1 MISQIERTATTNFEF
16 LILDWDLKEK
26 YYDRAKYIEDFYVK
40 GEFKKTIEQEE
51 KFEKDL
57 IEQKKILSGINETI
71 DKSPKEEA
79 LIRLEFL
86 FNALK
91 NISIQNGQKVESD
104 FTNPLPENSYNT
116 NERKLIYV
124 QTADNSDGKWDVY
137 SKSEKIGDA
146 TADVSNNPLDFQPNS
161 EFLRRQADC
170 RIREYMTT
178 SGVPFNVEWSELAY
192 RPNNKQHPW
201 FRDQEVHEVLKK
213 SGYKKNTEINGNEWW
228 NVSLETAKKA
238 IQAVKENREY
248 IDGPQNNNEKIIL
261 RPEQLEAVSRT
272 KKVFENKKKMLWN
285 AKMRFGKTLTA
296 YQLVKE
302 ENYKSV
308 LILTHRPVVSDSW
321 FKDFYKLEMND
332 SGYIYSSKSIGP
344 NIKKLISNNKKF
356 VYFASMQDLRGSSIV
371 GGNQGDKN
379 KEIFSHKWDLII
391 FDEAHE
397 GTQTELAKRVES
409 GLEKK
414 ETKILELSGTPF
426 NILDQYTNDQVFTWD
441 YVMEQEAK
449 LRWNV
454 ENPNK
459 MNPYESLPKVNM
471 YTFEMIDK
479 EKYEDDSK
487 SFNFKEFFR
496 VDDNGN
502 FVHESDVNN
511 FLNEITK
518 NAKTNYPYSTEEYRN
533 ELRHSLWLLPGVAEA
548 KALKKLMD
556 KHPIFKSEYNVINV
570 VDHDDNDVISNDDPD
585 LERVRK
591 AISDKP
597 WETKT
602 ITLTVRKLTTGVN
615 VKEWT
620 AVMFLNNT
628 TSPMNYLQAAFRAQT
643 PYSDKVQG
651 KKTNSYVFDFAPDRA
666 LTVMA
671 ESATINSGVGK
682 KNTPEQ
688 KKRMSKL
695 LNFLPILGIEGNS
708 MKKYSMD
715 RMLTQLKKVYAEKAV
730 RTGFDDDSIY
740 SDELLTIDPKA
751 AEMFEKLRGIIGKT
765 GASKKPKKVDVN
777 KNGLSDEENNRA
789 EEAKKKKKNQRT
801 PEEQEALDKQKEAK
815 KQRRN
820 AISILRGISIR
831 IPLMIFGMDIDIS
844 QDVDINTFINKI
856 DDISWKEFMPAGV
869 TKEMF
874 LEQSKYYDP
883 EVFIEAGRIIRRRA
897 KSYDELTYTE
907 RSEKIALLHGTFKNP
922 DKETILTPWSVVN
935 RQLAST
941 IGGLSFY
948 NEEFSD
954 MTIDGNSA
962 LNWVKKDVT
971 DDIFKDNGHVIE
983 INSKTGLYPLYAAN
997 SFFYKKQMEFI
1008 NRNAGQISKN
1018 DEEKIIR
1025 SILKNNIYVI
1035 AKTPMARTITKRT
1048 LVGYKNWNVNIKYV
1062 KDITNRIKNDKQSVI
1077 KEIQK
1082 EFGIMKFDA
1091 VVGNPPYQQDIEG
1104 RGDQPSIY
1112 NYFLDLGYSIGT
1124 RVSMIHPARFLFN
1137 AGNTPKKWNNK
1148 MLNDPHLKIEYFEQ
1162 DSSVIFPNTDI
1173 KGGVAISYRDENKN
1187 YGPIGFFTPY
1197 PEVKSIL
1204 NKVNQLKEKSI
1215 SDIFYSNTSYKYDSL
1230 LYEEN
1235 PYLKKRV
1242 SGGSVRYLSSS
1253 VLKNFREVLHTEKP
1267 NDDYKYA
1274 SIIGRLNN
1282 ERVIRYMRED
1292 YLVPPENYKRYK
1304 VFVAASNGTG
1314 KLGEKLSKPLVGKPN
1329 FGATE
1334 TFISLGSFSEKED
1347 ADNLLKYLETRF
1359 ARVMLGTVKITQSN
1373 KSKDV
1378 WKNVPLVNFK
1388 NDGDIDWS
1396 QTIDGIDCQLFKI
1409 FNLSNDEIKF
1419 IEDNADKM

>member
-1 MISQIERTATTNFEF
+1 MISQIDRTSTTNFEF

-26 YYDRAKYIEDFYVK
+26 YYDRAKYIEDFYVE
-40 GEFKKTIEQEE
+40 GEFKKAIEQEE

-57 IEQKKILSGINETI
+57 IERNKILSGSHKMHS
-71 DKSPKEEA
+71 KSSKEEA
-79 LIRLEFL
+79 LVRLKFL
-86 FNALK
+86 FHVLK
-91 NISIQNGQKVESD
+91 NISIENGQKVESN
-104 FTNPLPENSYNT
+104 FMNPIPENSYNT

-124 QTADNSDGKWDVY
+124 QTADNSTGNWDVY
-137 SKSEKIGDA
+137 SQSEKIGDA
-146 TADVSNNPLDFQPNS
+146 TANASDNPLDFQPNS
-161 EFLRRQADC
+161 EYLRKQADA

-178 SGVPFNVEWSELAY
+178 SGVPFNIDWSELAY
-192 RPNNKQHPW
+192 RPNNKMHPW
-201 FRDQEVHEVLKK
+201 FRDQDVHEVLKK
-213 SGYKKNTEINGNEWW
+213 SGYKKNSKVNGNEWW
-228 NVSLETAKKA
+228 NVSVETAKKA
-238 IQAVKENREY
+238 IQAVKENREF
-248 IDGPQNNNEKIIL
+248 IDGPKKNDEKITL
-261 RPEQLEAVSRT
+261 RPEQLEAVSKT
-272 KKVFENKKKMLWN
+272 KKVFENKNKMLWN

-302 ENYKSV
+302 ENYNSV

-321 FKDFYKLEMND
+321 SEDFFKLEMD
-332 SGYIYSSKSIGP
+332 KSGYSYSSKLIGP
-344 NIKKLISNNKKF
+344 DIKNTIANNKKF

-371 GGNQGDKN
+371 GGKQGDKN

-397 GTQTELAKRVES
+397 GTQTELAQKVEK
-409 GLEKK
+409 GLEK
-414 ETKILELSGTPF
+414 EDTKILELSGTPF
-426 NILDQYTNDQVFTWD
+426 NILNQYSKEQVFTWD

-454 ENPNK
+454 EKPNSL
-459 MNPYESLPKVNM
+459 NPYESLPKVNM
-471 YTFEMIDK
+471 FTFEMMNK
-479 EKYEDDSK
+479 EKFEDDSK

-496 VDDNGN
+496 VNDKGE

-511 FLNEITK
+511 FLNEITR
-518 NAKTNYPYSTEEYRN
+518 NSNTNYPYSTENYRN
-533 ELRHSLWLLPGVAEA
+533 ELRHSLWLLPGIAEA
-548 KALKKLMD
+548 NALKKLMD
-556 KHPIFKSEYNVINV
+556 RHPIFGSEYRIINV

-597 WETKT
+597 WKTKT

-643 PYSDKVQG
+643 PYSDEVQG
-651 KKTNSYVFDFAPDRA
+651 KKTNAYVFDFAPDRA

-682 KNTPEQ
+682 RNTPEQ
-688 KKRMSKL
+688 KKQMSKL

-777 KNGLSDEENNRA
+777 KNGLTDKEHELA
-789 EEAKKKKKNQRT
+789 EKAKRKKKRQRT

-831 IPLMIFGMDIDIS
+831 IPLMIFGMNIDIS
-844 QDVDINTFINKI
+844 KDVDINTFIKEV

-869 TKEMF
+869 TKDMF

-922 DKETILTPWSVVN
+922 DKETILTPWNVVN
-935 RQLAST
+935 RQLSST

-948 NEEFSD
+948 NDEFSD
-954 MTIDGNSA
+954 MTIGGHSA
-962 LNWVKKDVT
+962 LNWVNKEST
-971 DDIFKDNGHVIE
+971 NDIFKDTGHVIE

-1008 NRNAGQISKN
+1008 NRNAGKISKN
-1018 DEEKIIR
+1018 DEEEIIQN
-1025 SILKNNIYVI
+1025 ILKNNIYVI
-1035 AKTPMARTITKRT
+1035 AKTPMAKTITERT
-1048 LVGYKNWNVNIKYV
+1048 LVGYKNWKVNIKYV
-1062 KDITNRIKNDKQSVI
+1062 ENITDRIKNDKKNVI
-1077 KEIQK
+1077 KEIQR

-1091 VVGNPPYQQDIEG
+1091 VVGNPPYQQNIEG

-1112 NYFLDLGYSIGT
+1112 NYFLDLGYSIGS
-1124 RVSMIHPARFLFN
+1124 RVSMIHPARFLSN
-1137 AGNTPKKWNNK
+1137 AGNTPKK
-1148 MLNDPHLKIEYFEQ
+1148 
-1162 DSSVIFPNTDI
+1162 
-1173 KGGVAISYRDENKN
+1173 
-1187 YGPIGFFTPY
+1187 
-1197 PEVKSIL
+1197 
-1204 NKVNQLKEKSI
+1204 
-1215 SDIFYSNTSYKYDSL
+1215 
-1230 LYEEN
+1230 
-1235 PYLKKRV
+1235 
-1242 SGGSVRYLSSS
+1242 
-1253 VLKNFREVLHTEKP
+1253 
-1267 NDDYKYA
+1267 
-1274 SIIGRLNN
+1274 
-1282 ERVIRYMRED
+1282 
-1292 YLVPPENYKRYK
+1292 
-1304 VFVAASNGTG
+1304 
-1314 KLGEKLSKPLVGKPN
+1314 
-1329 FGATE
+1329 
-1334 TFISLGSFSEKED
+1334 
-1347 ADNLLKYLETRF
+1347 
-1359 ARVMLGTVKITQSN
+1359 
-1373 KSKDV
+1373 
-1378 WKNVPLVNFK
+1378 
-1388 NDGDIDWS
+1388 
-1396 QTIDGIDCQLFKI
+1396 C
-1409 FNLSNDEIKF
+1409 
-1419 IEDNADKM
+1419 